1 MMEKLKEQA
10 RNILETNIL
19 PYWINKVTD
28 HENGGYY
35 GRIDGH
41 DIVHPEADKGAI
53 LNARILWAF
62 SAAYRVLH
70 KPEYLKAATRARDY
84 ILQYF
89 IDDQYGGVYW
99 SLDFKGQP
107 EDTKKQTYATGFAIY
122 GLSEYA
128 RATGDEEAK
137 AAAISLYHDI
147 EKHAFDPV
155 SKGYVEALTRD
166 WKPIEDMR
174 LSDKDENGS
183 RTMNSHL
190 HILEPYTNLYRIWKD
205 PALKKSIRNLLDI
218 FLNIFMNPEG
228 HIDLFFDDHWEGK
241 RNIQSFGHEIE
252 ASWLMH
258 ESALVLGDRNLLE
271 VVEPAIRRIAR
282 ASEEGLCKDGSLIY
296 EHWTDTDRYDRQRQW
311 WVECENVIGHINL
324 YQHFGDHRALEVAE
338 RCFRYIQDHLIDNDH
353 GEWYWAIL
361 GDGTVDRENDKAGF
375 WKCPYHNSRMCLELM
390 ERAS

>member
-1 MMEKLKEQA
+1 
-10 RNILETNIL
+10 
-19 PYWINKVTD
+19 
-28 HENGGYY
+28 
-35 GRIDGH
+35 
-41 DIVHPEADKGAI
+41 
-53 LNARILWAF
+53 
-62 SAAYRVLH
+62 
-70 KPEYLKAATRARDY
+70 
-84 ILQYF
+84 
-89 IDDQYGGVYW
+89 
-99 SLDFKGQP
+99 
-107 EDTKKQTYATGFAIY
+107 
-122 GLSEYA
+122 LSEYA

-205 PALKKSIRNLLDI
+205 PALKKSIHNLLDI

-390 ERAS
+390 ERAF